1 MLECSVKG
9 GRVLM
14 GESYKF
20 LLLFCWTLAEP
31 ESCGTGNSRD
41 INIILGTSDS
51 YRDYRVPN
59 SQSSCL
65 SLLNAGNLTWL
76 IPHFGMGEQGEIQN

>member
-1 MLECSVKG
+1 
-9 GRVLM
+9 M
-14 GESYKF
+14 GESYKL

-31 ESCGTGNSRD
+31 ESCGTGYT
-41 INIILGTSDS
+41 GDS
-51 YRDYRVPN
+51 PSISFQVPLAPIEITECQT
-59 SQSSCL
+59 QSPCL